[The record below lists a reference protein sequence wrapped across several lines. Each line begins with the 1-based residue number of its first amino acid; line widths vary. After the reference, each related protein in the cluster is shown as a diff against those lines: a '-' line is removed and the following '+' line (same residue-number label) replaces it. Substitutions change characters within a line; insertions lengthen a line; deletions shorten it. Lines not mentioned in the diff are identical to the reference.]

1 MAFLDFKMKTAK
13 VFMVLVLIAFALGFV
28 RLVGWIFAGWD

>member
-13 VFMVLVLIAFALGFV
+13 VFMALVLIAFALG
-28 RLVGWIFAGWD
+28 LVKLMGWIIKGWD